1 MKNKGCS
8 FLWRLIV
15 PSHTALLGR
24 AAYIP
29 CSVRGDVP
37 GILISALIF
46 VNTSLIKQKGNI

>member
-8 FLWRLIV
+8 FLWKLIV
-15 PSHTALLGR
+15 PSHTAFLGR

-37 GILISALIF
+37 GILISAFIF
-46 VNTSLIKQKGNI
+46 INTSLIKQKGNI